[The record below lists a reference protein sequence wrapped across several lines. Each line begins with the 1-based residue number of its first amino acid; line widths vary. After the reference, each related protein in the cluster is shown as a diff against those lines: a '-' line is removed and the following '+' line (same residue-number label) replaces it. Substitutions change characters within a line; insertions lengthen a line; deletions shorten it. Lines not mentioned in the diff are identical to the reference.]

1 MSESIQN
8 NKNTQVR
15 VIDNIPVYNLQ
26 YAFISLWEVFRRKN
40 FPILPGACLK
50 NFAAAWSTI
59 TAVIRVI
66 RSEVK
71 L

>member
-26 YAFISLWEVFRRKN
+26 YAFISLKVFRRKN

-59 TAVIRVI
+59 TAAIRVI